1 MVVERIFHFVSPGL
15 ECLKQIPVAAQK
27 VFKHVG
33 QLMLCL
39 LGTERKNPVDD
50 MIGARFICRIEIAW
64 LRCWFKRSYD
74 DSGCIG
80 PEVERLAIQYRR

>member
-1 MVVERIFHFVSPGL
+1 MAVECIFHFVSAGL

-27 VFKHVG
+27 IFKHVG

-39 LGTERKNPVDD
+39 LGTERKNPVDN
-50 MIGARFICRIEIAW
+50 MIGAGFICRIEIAW
-64 LRCWFKRSYD
+64 LRRRFKRPYD

-80 PEVERLAIQYRR
+80 PEIERLAIQYRR